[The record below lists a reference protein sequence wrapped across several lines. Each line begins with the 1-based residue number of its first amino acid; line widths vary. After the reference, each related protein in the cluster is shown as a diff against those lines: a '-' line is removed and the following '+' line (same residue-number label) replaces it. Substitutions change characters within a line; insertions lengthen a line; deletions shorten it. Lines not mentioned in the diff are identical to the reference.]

1 MGRGYRPDMALFIF
15 AKAIIEGQPIK
26 LFNQGQ
32 MRRDF
37 TYVDDVTEA
46 LVRLIEHVPQ
56 GNPQWSGAALDPGSS
71 AAPWRIYNIG
81 NNKPEEL
88 TRVVAILEQELGRK
102 AERQLLPMQPGDVP
116 ATYADIDDLARDVD
130 FRPATAIED
139 GIRQFAAWYRS
150 YHHL

>member
-1 MGRGYRPDMALFIF
+1 MALFIF
-15 AKAIIEGQPIK
+15 AKAIIEGHPIK
-26 LFNQGQ
+26 LFNQGH

-46 LVRLIEHVPQ
+46 LVRLIDHVPQ
-56 GNPQWSGAALDPGSS
+56 GNPQWSGAAPDPGSS

-116 ATYADIDDLARDVD
+116 ATYADIDDLVREVD
-130 FRPATAIED
+130 FRPATTIED
-139 GIRQFAAWYRS
+139 GIRRFAAWYRS
-150 YHHL
+150 YHDG

>member
-1 MGRGYRPDMALFIF
+1 MITRP
-15 AKAIIEGQPIK
+15 
-26 LFNQGQ
+26 
-32 MRRDF
+32 
-37 TYVDDVTEA
+37 
-46 LVRLIEHVPQ
+46 
-56 GNPQWSGAALDPGSS
+56 S

-102 AERQLLPMQPGDVP
+102 AERQLLPQPGDVP

-130 FRPATAIED
+130 FRPATTIGD

-150 YHHL
+150 YHAV